1 MPGVLTGF
9 AVIGAVIGVGYLV
22 GRLGVLGPGA
32 ATVLSRVAFF
42 VATPALLFDT
52 VAHADLREVFSAALV
67 VTVAGTTV
75 VATVFVLVA
84 RLLWRRPAAEATIG
98 ALTSSYVNAA
108 NIGIPVAVYVLGDAS
123 FIAPVI
129 MFQLVVMAP
138 IAFAVLDTTTGGR
151 RSVARSVARSVV
163 SPLANPVTV
172 ACALGLTANLTG
184 WLPPEPVLRPVEMV
198 AAMAVPAGLLAYG
211 LSLHGAPRPGSGDTG
226 RDVWL
231 AVALKTLA
239 QPVVAYLVARHA
251 LGLPQPT
258 VLACTV
264 TAALPTAQNV
274 FVYAVRYD
282 RGVVLARDAVLL
294 STVAAVPVL
303 IGVAVLGS

>member
-32 ATVLSRVAFF
+32 STVLSRVAFF

-75 VATVFVLVA
+75 VAMVFVLVA

-138 IAFAVLDTTTGGR
+138 VAFAVLDTAVGGR
-151 RSVARSVARSVV
+151 RSVARSVVA
-163 SPLANPVTV
+163 PLANPVTV
-172 ACALGLTANLTG
+172 GCALGLVVNLTG
-184 WLPPEPVLRPVEMV
+184 WLPPEPALRPVELV
-198 AAMAVPAGLLAYG
+198 AAMAVPAALLSYG

-239 QPVVAYLVARHA
+239 QPVVAYLVARYA

>member
-32 ATVLSRVAFF
+32 STVLSRVAFF
-42 VATPALLFDT
+42 VAAPALLFDT

-67 VTVAGTTV
+67 VTVAGTAV

-138 IAFAVLDTTTGGR
+138 AAFAVLDTAVGGR
-151 RSVARSVARSVV
+151 RSVARSVVA
-163 SPLANPVTV
+163 PLANPVTV
-172 ACALGLTANLTG
+172 GCALGLVVNLTG
-184 WLPPEPVLRPVEMV
+184 WLPPEPVLRPVELV
-198 AAMAVPAGLLAYG
+198 AAMAVPAALLSYG

-239 QPVVAYLVARHA
+239 QPVVAYLVARYA

-303 IGVAVLGS
+303 IGVAILGS

>member
-32 ATVLSRVAFF
+32 STVLSRVAFF

-138 IAFAVLDTTTGGR
+138 VAFVVLDTAVGGR
-151 RSVARSVARSVV
+151 RSVARSVVA
-163 SPLANPVTV
+163 PLANPVTV
-172 ACALGLTANLTG
+172 GCALGLAVNLTG
-184 WLPPEPVLRPVEMV
+184 WLPPEPVLRPVELV
-198 AAMAVPAGLLAYG
+198 AAMAVPAALLSYG

-239 QPVVAYLVARHA
+239 QPVVAYLVARYA

-303 IGVAVLGS
+303 IGVAFLGS